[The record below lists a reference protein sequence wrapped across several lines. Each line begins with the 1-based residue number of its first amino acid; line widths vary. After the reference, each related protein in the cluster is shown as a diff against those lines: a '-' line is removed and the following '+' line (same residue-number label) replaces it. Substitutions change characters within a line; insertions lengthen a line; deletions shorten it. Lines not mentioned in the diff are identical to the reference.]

1 MNYRGLE
8 NMGNTCFLNTV
19 LQVLN
24 YSKKLI
30 ELYKEYKFT
39 GSMTKSISTIKKS
52 IGKDIEY
59 FYD

>member
-1 MNYRGLE
+1 
-8 NMGNTCFLNTV
+8 MGNTCFLNTV

-39 GSMTKSISTIKKS
+39 GSLTKSISTIKKS